1 MRVTVDKIQLTIWPR
16 IIDVM
21 GEQPIWTTRA
31 QIFEIDRTTKT
42 SWIPCTKQTVSIS
55 FYHDPNRQTFRIISV
70 DGSKAIL
77 NSTITSNMVFTKTA
91 QKFGQWS
98 DPKAGTI
105 YGVGF
110 PTEDDL
116 NKFAETFK
124 EANGSI
130 KSLENKPDSNSS
142 QTAAVQNGP
151 SSKPIRSSSMN
162 SNGST
167 GSANQDEVTSTTNGS
182 KALSSSM
189 DAQLK
194 YENDKLKL
202 ALAQSSANAKKWET
216 ELQNL
221 RNNNARLTTALQES
235 TSNVEEWK
243 KQLLMYKEENSHL
256 RTRVQELEFIQNESG
271 KSVENVNQLTTDK
284 ISLEH
289 KVAVLEKSLEQQ
301 SQEIAGMTLQLSELQ
316 NLKLVNSDLADK
328 VRELKAENER
338 LQSASQ
344 EFSSRQKTMAEQEGK
359 MAEITKLFTKM
370 NAQLIEL
377 NNTRELM
384 ETNLKA

>member
-1 MRVTVDKIQLTIWPR
+1 
-16 IIDVM
+16 M

-31 QIFEIDRTTKT
+31 QVFEIDRKTKT

-55 FYHDPNRQTFRIISV
+55 FYHDPNRQTYRIISV

-77 NSTITSNMVFTKTA
+77 NTTITSNMVFTKTA

-110 PTEDDL
+110 PNEDDL

-124 EANGSI
+124 EAKGSA
-130 KSLENKPDSNSS
+130 KSVDNKPDSSSNSS
-142 QTAAVQNGP
+142 QSVHNGP
-151 SSKPIRSSSMN
+151 ASQSIIRSSSMN
-162 SNGST
+162 SNSST
-167 GSANQDEVTSTTNGS
+167 GSGNQEEISSTTNGS

-256 RTRVQELEFIQNESG
+256 RTRVQELEFLQKESG
-271 KSVENVNQLTTDK
+271 KSMGNINQLESEK
-284 ISLEH
+284 ILLEQ
-289 KVAVLEKSLEQQ
+289 KVVVLEKSLEQQ
-301 SQEIAGMTLQLSELQ
+301 SQEIAGMTLQLSEFQ
-316 NLKLVNSDLADK
+316 NLKLSNNELADR

-338 LQSASQ
+338 LHSASL
-344 EFSSRQKTMAEQEGK
+344 EFSSKQKSMAEQEGRLV
-359 MAEITKLFTKM
+359 ELRELFTKLSTHCGEI
-370 NAQLIEL
+370 NDI
-377 NNTRELM
+377 RELM
-384 ETNLKA
+384 QKNLDA

>member
-1 MRVTVDKIQLTIWPR
+1 
-16 IIDVM
+16 M

-31 QIFEIDRTTKT
+31 QVFEIDRTTKT

-55 FYHDPNRQTFRIISV
+55 FYHDPNRQTYRIISV
-70 DGSKAIL
+70 EGSKAIL

-110 PTEDDL
+110 PNEDDL

-124 EANGSI
+124 EANGAV
-130 KSLENKPDSNSS
+130 KSLDNKSDNSNNSP
-142 QTAAVQNGP
+142 QTTTVHNGTAP
-151 SSKPIRSSSMN
+151 KPINRSSSMN

-167 GSANQDEVTSTTNGS
+167 GSGNQEEVSSTTNGS

-243 KQLLMYKEENSHL
+243 KQLLLYKDENSHL
-256 RTRVQELEFIQNESG
+256 RTRVQELEFLQRESG
-271 KSVENVNQLTTDK
+271 KSVGNVTQLESEKMSLQHK
-284 ISLEH
+284 IGI
-289 KVAVLEKSLEQQ
+289 LEKSLEQQ

-316 NLKLVNSDLADK
+316 TLKLTNNELADR

-338 LQSASQ
+338 LRTASQ
-344 EFSSRQKTMAEQEGK
+344 EFTTKQRTMAEQEGK
-359 MAEITKLFTKM
+359 LAELRELFTK
-370 NAQLIEL
+370 L
-377 NNTRELM
+377 NTRFTEINNIRELM
-384 ETNLKA
+384 QKNLEV